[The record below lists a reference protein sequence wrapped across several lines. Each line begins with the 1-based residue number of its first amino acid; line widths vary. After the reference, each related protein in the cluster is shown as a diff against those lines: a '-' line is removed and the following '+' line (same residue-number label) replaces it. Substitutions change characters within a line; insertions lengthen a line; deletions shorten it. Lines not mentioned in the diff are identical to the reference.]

1 MSLTVRKPPRQSERD
16 VLSDQNA
23 TRVVQV
29 QCDSSYPTGGYAFN
43 ARQYCTFEPEIVFCP
58 PYGGYMAEYDAATDK
73 LLVYKAGTEITN
85 GTDLSSVYFYVIMK
99 KLPGFTGHSLAP
111 TGLL

>member
-1 MSLTVRKPPRQSERD
+1 MGVTVRKPPRQSER
-16 VLSDQNA
+16 LA
-23 TRVVQV
+23 LAGEARERIVQV
-29 QCDSSYPTGGYAFN
+29 QCDSSYTTGGYDFN
-43 ARQYCTFEPEIVFCP
+43 AREFATFEPEIVYCP